1 MTSLLRREGFVPLMG
16 AQFIS
21 ALADNA
27 LLLVAMALLVEQGQ
41 AAFWVP
47 LLKLMFTLS
56 YVVLG
61 PWVGVCADTWPK
73 QKVMMVANGVKA
85 LACMAMLWGVN
96 PLLAFAIVGVGAAVY
111 APAKYGLVT
120 ELAQP
125 EQLVTANAW
134 IEISTVSAVL
144 LGVVL
149 GGALVSPAWLQQNWV
164 QAWAQFQDAKTVYTA
179 SLATLLVLYGVAAAL
194 NLFIQGSGKVYAPMP
209 WKFMSICQG
218 FWQDFKRLWTDPLGS
233 ISLSVTTLFWGVGAS
248 LQLIVLS
255 WAQESLFLSLSQA
268 AYLQAA
274 TAVGVMAGAALA
286 ARWVALHQ
294 ATRVLGLG
302 LAMGALLPIM
312 LWVTQWQTA
321 VLLTALLGMVGGF
334 FVVPMNA
341 LLQHRGVVLLS
352 AGRSI
357 AIQNVNENASILAMM
372 AAYSGLLYFHA
383 KVEELIL
390 ALAFLMIAVMA
401 RVVWRYQLMKPPSA

>member
-1 MTSLLRREGFVPLMG
+1 
-16 AQFIS
+16 
-21 ALADNA
+21 
-27 LLLVAMALLVEQGQ
+27 VE
-41 AAFWVP
+41 
-47 LLKLMFTLS
+47 S
-56 YVVLG
+56 
-61 PWVGVCADTWPK
+61 
-73 QKVMMVANGVKA
+73 
-85 LACMAMLWGVN
+85 
-96 PLLAFAIVGVGAAVY
+96 VY
-111 APAKYGLVT
+111 A
-120 ELAQP
+120 
-125 EQLVTANAW
+125 
-134 IEISTVSAVL
+134 
-144 LGVVL
+144 
-149 GGALVSPAWLQQNWV
+149 
-164 QAWAQFQDAKTVYTA
+164 A
-179 SLATLLVLYGVAAAL
+179 SLAMLLVCYGLAAVL
-194 NLFIQGSGKVYAPMP
+194 NLFIQGSGRVYAPMP
-209 WKFMSICQG
+209 WQLTVLLSG
-218 FWQDFKRLWTDPLGS
+218 FWQDLKSLWCDPLGS
-233 ISLSVTTLFWGVGAS
+233 ISLSVTTLFWGVGAC

-255 WAQESLFLSLSQA
+255 WAQESLLLSLSQA

-401 RVVWRYQLMKPPSA
+401 RVVWRYQSMKPPSA

>member
-1 MTSLLRREGFVPLMG
+1 MG

-149 GGALVSPAWLQQNWV
+149 GGALVSSAWLQLTWV
-164 QAWAQFQDAKTVYTA
+164 QAWSSFQGLESVYAA
-179 SLATLLVLYGVAAAL
+179 SLATLLVCYGLAAVL
-194 NLFIQGSGKVYAPMP
+194 NLFIQGSGRVYAPMP
-209 WKFMSICQG
+209 WQLTVLLSG
-218 FWQDFKRLWTDPLGS
+218 FWQDLKSLWRDPLGS
-233 ISLSVTTLFWGVGAS
+233 ISLSVTTLFWGVGAC

-255 WAQESLFLSLSQA
+255 WAQESLLLSLSQA

-321 VLLTALLGMVGGF
+321 VLLTAVLGMVGGF

-401 RVVWRYQLMKPPSA
+401 RVVWRYQSMKPPSA

>member
-1 MTSLLRREGFVPLMG
+1 MS

-47 LLKLMFTLS
+47 LLKLMFTLA

-61 PWVGVCADTWPK
+61 PWVGVCADAWPK

-85 LACMAMLWGVN
+85 MACCAMLVGAD
-96 PLLAFAIVGVGAAVY
+96 PLWAFAIAGVGAAVY

-120 ELAQP
+120 ELARP

-149 GGALVSPAWLQQNWV
+149 GGALVSPAWLKSDGV
-164 QAWAQFQDAKTVYTA
+164 QAVSQGLVMDSVYA
-179 SLATLLVLYGVAAAL
+179 VSLFTLLACYGLAGLL
-194 NLFIQGSGKVYAPMP
+194 NVFIKGSGKAYAPMP
-209 WKFMSICQG
+209 WQTMALMQG
-218 FWQDFKRLWTDPLGS
+218 FWQDVNSLWRDPLGS
-233 ISLSVTTLFWGVGAS
+233 ISLSVTTLFWGVGAC
-248 LQLIVLS
+248 LQLLVLS
-255 WAQESLFLSLSQA
+255 WAQEKLNLNLSQA

-274 TAVGVMAGAALA
+274 TAVGVIAGAALA

-302 LAMGALLPIM
+302 LAMGALLPLM
-312 LWVTQWQTA
+312 LWVSDWEMA
-321 VLLTALLGMVGGF
+321 VLLTSVLGLVAGF

-341 LLQHRGVVLLS
+341 LLQHRGVTLLT

-372 AAYSGLLYFHA
+372 AAYSVLLYFEA
-383 KVEELIL
+383 KLEHLIAAL
-390 ALAFLMIAVMA
+390 ALLMIVVMA
-401 RVVWRYQLMKPPSA
+401 RVLWRYLSLKQVVI

>member
-1 MTSLLRREGFVPLMG
+1 MG

-149 GGALVSPAWLQQNWV
+149 GGALVSPAWLQLTWV
-164 QAWAQFQDAKTVYTA
+164 QAWSSFQGLESVYAA
-179 SLATLLVLYGVAAAL
+179 SLATLLVCYGLAAVL
-194 NLFIQGSGKVYAPMP
+194 NLFIQGSGRVYAPMP
-209 WKFMSICQG
+209 WQLTVLLSG
-218 FWQDFKRLWTDPLGS
+218 FWQDLKSLWRDPLGS
-233 ISLSVTTLFWGVGAS
+233 ISLSVTTLFWGVGAC

-255 WAQESLFLSLSQA
+255 WAQESLLLSLSQA

-321 VLLTALLGMVGGF
+321 VLLTAVLGMVGGF

-401 RVVWRYQLMKPPSA
+401 RVVWRYQSMKPPSA

>member
-1 MTSLLRREGFVPLMG
+1 MG

-149 GGALVSPAWLQQNWV
+149 GGALVSPAWLQLTWV
-164 QAWAQFQDAKTVYTA
+164 QAWSSFQDLESVYAA
-179 SLATLLVLYGVAAAL
+179 SLATLLVCYGLAAVL
-194 NLFIQGSGKVYAPMP
+194 NLFIQGSGRVYAPMP
-209 WKFMSICQG
+209 WQLTVLLSG
-218 FWQDFKRLWTDPLGS
+218 FWQDLKSLWRDPLGS
-233 ISLSVTTLFWGVGAS
+233 ISLSVTTLFWGVGAC

-255 WAQESLFLSLSQA
+255 WAQESLLLSLSQA

-321 VLLTALLGMVGGF
+321 VLLTAVLGMVGGF

-401 RVVWRYQLMKPPSA
+401 RVVWRYQSMKPPSA

>member
-1 MTSLLRREGFVPLMG
+1 MG

-27 LLLVAMALLVEQGQ
+27 LLLMAMALLVEQGH

-96 PLLAFAIVGVGAAVY
+96 PLLAFALAGVGAAIY

-149 GGALVSPAWLQQNWV
+149 GGALVSPAWLQLTWV
-164 QAWAQFQDAKTVYTA
+164 QTWSQFQGVESVYTA
-179 SLATLLVLYGVAAAL
+179 SLAMLLACYGVAAVL

-218 FWQDFKRLWTDPLGS
+218 FWQDFKSLWTDPLGS
-233 ISLSVTTLFWGVGAS
+233 ISLSVTTLFWGVGAT
-248 LQLIVLS
+248 LQLLVLS
-255 WAQESLFLSLSQA
+255 WAQEKLLLNLSQA

-274 TAVGVMAGAALA
+274 TAVGVMVGAALA

-372 AAYSGLLYFHA
+372 AAYSGLLYFQA
-383 KVEELIL
+383 KVEDLIL
-390 ALAFLMIAVMA
+390 ALAFLMITVMV
-401 RVVWRYQLMKPPSA
+401 RVLWRHLSLKTPFA

>member
-1 MTSLLRREGFVPLMG
+1 MG
-16 AQFIS
+16 AQFVS

-27 LLLVAMALLVEQGQ
+27 LLLVAMALLVEQGE

-61 PWVGVCADTWPK
+61 PWVGVCADKWPK

-96 PLLAFAIVGVGAAVY
+96 PLLTFAIVGVGAAIY

-125 EQLVTANAW
+125 EQLVIANAW

-149 GGALVSPAWLQQNWV
+149 GGALVSPAWLQLTWV
-164 QAWAQFQDAKTVYTA
+164 QAWSIFQGLESVYTA
-179 SLATLLVLYGVAAAL
+179 SLAMLLVLYGVAAAL

-209 WKFMSICQG
+209 WQLTALLSG
-218 FWQDFKRLWTDPLGS
+218 FWQDLKSLWRDPLGS
-233 ISLSVTTLFWGVGAS
+233 ISLSVTTLFWGVGAT
-248 LQLIVLS
+248 LQLLVLS
-255 WAQESLFLSLSQA
+255 WAQEKLLLNLSQA

-274 TAVGVMAGAALA
+274 TAVGVIVGAALA

-302 LAMGALLPIM
+302 LAMGALLPLM

-357 AIQNVNENASILAMM
+357 AIQNVNENTSILAMM

-383 KVEELIL
+383 KVEDLIL
-390 ALAFLMIAVMA
+390 VLAFLMITVMA
-401 RVVWRYQLMKPPSA
+401 RVLWRHLSLKPPSA

>member
-1 MTSLLRREGFVPLMG
+1 MG

-149 GGALVSPAWLQQNWV
+149 GGALVSPAWLQLTWV
-164 QAWAQFQDAKTVYTA
+164 QAWSSFQGLESVYAA
-179 SLATLLVLYGVAAAL
+179 SLAMLLVCYGLAAVL
-194 NLFIQGSGKVYAPMP
+194 NLFIQGSGRVYAPMP
-209 WKFMSICQG
+209 WQLTVLLGG
-218 FWQDFKRLWTDPLGS
+218 FWQDLKSLWRDPLGS
-233 ISLSVTTLFWGVGAS
+233 ISLSVTTLFWGVGAC

-255 WAQESLFLSLSQA
+255 WAQESLLLSLSQA

-401 RVVWRYQLMKPPSA
+401 RVVWRYQSMKPPSA

>member
-1 MTSLLRREGFVPLMG
+1 MG

-149 GGALVSPAWLQQNWV
+149 GGALVSPAWLQLTWV
-164 QAWAQFQDAKTVYTA
+164 QAWSSFQGLESVYAA
-179 SLATLLVLYGVAAAL
+179 SLAMLLVCYGLAAVL
-194 NLFIQGSGKVYAPMP
+194 NLFIQGSGRVYAPMP
-209 WKFMSICQG
+209 WQLTVLLSG
-218 FWQDFKRLWTDPLGS
+218 FWQDLKSLWRDPLGS
-233 ISLSVTTLFWGVGAS
+233 ISLSVTTLFWGVGAC

-255 WAQESLFLSLSQA
+255 WAQESLLLSLSQA

-321 VLLTALLGMVGGF
+321 VLLTAVLGMVGGF

-401 RVVWRYQLMKPPSA
+401 RVVWRYQSMKPPSA

>member
-1 MTSLLRREGFVPLMG
+1 MG

-149 GGALVSPAWLQQNWV
+149 GGALVSPAWLQLTWV
-164 QAWAQFQDAKTVYTA
+164 QAWSSFQGLESVYAA
-179 SLATLLVLYGVAAAL
+179 SLAMLLVCYGLAAVL
-194 NLFIQGSGKVYAPMP
+194 NLFIQGSGRVYAPMP
-209 WKFMSICQG
+209 WQLTVLLSG
-218 FWQDFKRLWTDPLGS
+218 FWQDLKSLWRDPLGS
-233 ISLSVTTLFWGVGAS
+233 ISLSVTTLFWGVGAC

-255 WAQESLFLSLSQA
+255 WAQESLLLSLSQA

-401 RVVWRYQLMKPPSA
+401 RVVWRYQSMKPPSA

>member
-1 MTSLLRREGFVPLMG
+1 MG

-149 GGALVSPAWLQQNWV
+149 GGALVSPAWLQLTWV
-164 QAWAQFQDAKTVYTA
+164 QAWSSFQGLESVYAA
-179 SLATLLVLYGVAAAL
+179 SLAMLLVCYGLAAVL
-194 NLFIQGSGKVYAPMP
+194 NLFIQGSGRVYAPMP
-209 WKFMSICQG
+209 WQLTVLLSG
-218 FWQDFKRLWTDPLGS
+218 FWQDLKSLWRDPLGS
-233 ISLSVTTLFWGVGAS
+233 ISLSVTTLFWGVGAC

-255 WAQESLFLSLSQA
+255 WAQESLLLSLSQA

-383 KVEELIL
+383 KVEDLIL

-401 RVVWRYQLMKPPSA
+401 RVVWRYQSMKPPSA

>member
-1 MTSLLRREGFVPLMG
+1 MG

-149 GGALVSPAWLQQNWV
+149 GGALVSSAWLQLTWV
-164 QAWAQFQDAKTVYTA
+164 QAWSSFQGLESVYAA
-179 SLATLLVLYGVAAAL
+179 SLATLLVCYGLAAVL
-194 NLFIQGSGKVYAPMP
+194 NLFIQGSGRVYAPMP
-209 WKFMSICQG
+209 WQLTVLLSG
-218 FWQDFKRLWTDPLGS
+218 FWQDLKSLWRDPLGS

-255 WAQESLFLSLSQA
+255 WAQESLLLSLSQA

-321 VLLTALLGMVGGF
+321 VLLTAVLGMVGGF

-401 RVVWRYQLMKPPSA
+401 RVVWRYQSMKPPSA

>member
-1 MTSLLRREGFVPLMG
+1 MG

-56 YVVLG
+56 YVFLG

-149 GGALVSPAWLQQNWV
+149 GGALVSPAWLQLTWV
-164 QAWAQFQDAKTVYTA
+164 QAWSSFQGLESVYAA
-179 SLATLLVLYGVAAAL
+179 SLAMLLVCYGLAAVL
-194 NLFIQGSGKVYAPMP
+194 NLFIQGSGRVYAPMP
-209 WKFMSICQG
+209 WQLTVLLSG
-218 FWQDFKRLWTDPLGS
+218 FWQDLKSLWRDPLGS
-233 ISLSVTTLFWGVGAS
+233 ISLSVTTLFWGVGAC

-255 WAQESLFLSLSQA
+255 WAQESLLLSLSQA

-401 RVVWRYQLMKPPSA
+401 RVVWRYQSMKPPSA

>member
-1 MTSLLRREGFVPLMG
+1 MG

-149 GGALVSPAWLQQNWV
+149 GGALVSPAWLQLTWV
-164 QAWAQFQDAKTVYTA
+164 QAWSSFQGLESVYAA
-179 SLATLLVLYGVAAAL
+179 SLAMLLVCYGLAAVL
-194 NLFIQGSGKVYAPMP
+194 NLFIQGSGRVYAPMP
-209 WKFMSICQG
+209 WQLTVLLSG
-218 FWQDFKRLWTDPLGS
+218 FWQDLKSLWRDPLGS
-233 ISLSVTTLFWGVGAS
+233 ISLSVTTLFWGVGAC

-255 WAQESLFLSLSQA
+255 WAQESLLLSLSQA

-286 ARWVALHQ
+286 ARWVGVHQ

-321 VLLTALLGMVGGF
+321 VLLTAVLGMVGGF

-401 RVVWRYQLMKPPSA
+401 RVVWRYQSMKPPSA

>member
-1 MTSLLRREGFVPLMG
+1 MG

-85 LACMAMLWGVN
+85 LACMAMLWDVN

-149 GGALVSPAWLQQNWV
+149 GGALVSPAWLQLTWV
-164 QAWAQFQDAKTVYTA
+164 QAWSSFQGLESVYAA
-179 SLATLLVLYGVAAAL
+179 SLAMLLVCYGLAAVL
-194 NLFIQGSGKVYAPMP
+194 NLFIQGSGRVYAPMP
-209 WKFMSICQG
+209 WQLTVLLSG
-218 FWQDFKRLWTDPLGS
+218 FWQDLKSLWRDPLGS
-233 ISLSVTTLFWGVGAS
+233 ISLSVTTLFWGVGAC

-255 WAQESLFLSLSQA
+255 WAQESLLLSLSQA

-321 VLLTALLGMVGGF
+321 VLLTAVLGMVGGF

-401 RVVWRYQLMKPPSA
+401 RVVWRYQSMKPPSA

>member
-1 MTSLLRREGFVPLMG
+1 MG

-149 GGALVSPAWLQQNWV
+149 GGALVSPAWLQLTWV
-164 QAWAQFQDAKTVYTA
+164 QAWSLFQGLESVYAA
-179 SLATLLVLYGVAAAL
+179 SLATLLVCYGLAAVL
-194 NLFIQGSGKVYAPMP
+194 NLFIQGSGRVYAPMP
-209 WKFMSICQG
+209 WQLTVLLSG
-218 FWQDFKRLWTDPLGS
+218 FWQDLKSLWRDPLGS
-233 ISLSVTTLFWGVGAS
+233 ISLSVTTLFWGVGAC

-255 WAQESLFLSLSQA
+255 WAQESLLLSLSQA

-321 VLLTALLGMVGGF
+321 VLLTAVLGMVGGF

-401 RVVWRYQLMKPPSA
+401 RVVWRYQSMKPPSA

>member
-1 MTSLLRREGFVPLMG
+1 MG

-149 GGALVSPAWLQQNWV
+149 GGALVSPAWLQLTWV
-164 QAWAQFQDAKTVYTA
+164 QAWSLFQGLESVYAA
-179 SLATLLVLYGVAAAL
+179 SLATLLVCYGLAAVL
-194 NLFIQGSGKVYAPMP
+194 NLFIQGSGRVYAPMP
-209 WKFMSICQG
+209 WQLTVLLSG
-218 FWQDFKRLWTDPLGS
+218 FWQDLKSLWRDPLGS
-233 ISLSVTTLFWGVGAS
+233 ISLSVTTLFWGVGAC

-255 WAQESLFLSLSQA
+255 WAQESLLLSLSQA

-286 ARWVALHQ
+286 AHWVALHQ

-321 VLLTALLGMVGGF
+321 VLLTAVLGMVGGF

-401 RVVWRYQLMKPPSA
+401 RVVWRYQSMKPPSA

>member
-1 MTSLLRREGFVPLMG
+1 MG

-149 GGALVSPAWLQQNWV
+149 GGALVSPAWLQLTWV
-164 QAWAQFQDAKTVYTA
+164 QAWSLFQGLESVYAA
-179 SLATLLVLYGVAAAL
+179 SLATLLVCYGLAAVL
-194 NLFIQGSGKVYAPMP
+194 NLFIQGSGRVYAPMP
-209 WKFMSICQG
+209 WQLTVLLSG
-218 FWQDFKRLWTDPLGS
+218 FWQDLKSLWRDPLGS
-233 ISLSVTTLFWGVGAS
+233 ISLSVTTLFWGVGAC

-255 WAQESLFLSLSQA
+255 WAQESLLLSLSQA

-383 KVEELIL
+383 KVEDLIL

-401 RVVWRYQLMKPPSA
+401 RVVWRYQSMKPPSA

>member
-1 MTSLLRREGFVPLMG
+1 
-16 AQFIS
+16 
-21 ALADNA
+21 
-27 LLLVAMALLVEQGQ
+27 
-41 AAFWVP
+41 
-47 LLKLMFTLS
+47 
-56 YVVLG
+56 
-61 PWVGVCADTWPK
+61 
-73 QKVMMVANGVKA
+73 MMVANGVKA
-85 LACMAMLWGVN
+85 VACLAMLWGVN

-149 GGALVSPAWLQQNWV
+149 GGALVSPAWLQLTWV
-164 QAWAQFQDAKTVYTA
+164 QAWAQFQGAQSVYTA
-179 SLATLLVLYGVAAAL
+179 SLAMLLVLYGVAAAL

-218 FWQDFKRLWTDPLGS
+218 FWQDFKSLWTDPLGS
-233 ISLSVTTLFWGVGAS
+233 ISLSVTTLFWGVGAT
-248 LQLIVLS
+248 LQLLVLS
-255 WAQESLFLSLSQA
+255 WAQEKLLLNLSQA

-274 TAVGVMAGAALA
+274 TAVGVIVGAALA

-383 KVEELIL
+383 KVEDLIL
-390 ALAFLMIAVMA
+390 VLAFLMITVMA
-401 RVVWRYQLMKPPSA
+401 RVLWRHLSLKTPSA

>member
-1 MTSLLRREGFVPLMG
+1 MG
-16 AQFIS
+16 AQFVS

-73 QKVMMVANGVKA
+73 QKVMLVANGVKA
-85 LACMAMLWGVN
+85 LACLAMLWGMN
-96 PLLAFAIVGVGAAVY
+96 PLLAFAIVGMGAAVY

-149 GGALVSPAWLQQNWV
+149 GGALVSPAWLQLNWV
-164 QAWAQFQDAKTVYTA
+164 QAWPHFQGLESVYAA
-179 SLATLLVLYGVAAAL
+179 SLAMLLACYGLAAML

-209 WKFMSICQG
+209 WKFMSICHG

-233 ISLSVTTLFWGVGAS
+233 ITLSVTTLFWGVGAS

-255 WAQESLFLSLSQA
+255 WAQEKLMLDLSQA

-274 TAVGVMAGAALA
+274 TAVGVIMGAALA
-286 ARWVALHQ
+286 ARCVALHQ

-302 LAMGALLPIM
+302 LVMGALLPLM
-312 LWVTQWQTA
+312 LWVTQWQAA
-321 VLLTALLGMVGGF
+321 VVLTATLGMVGGF

-341 LLQHRGVVLLS
+341 LLQHRGMVLLS

-383 KVEELIL
+383 KVEQLIL
-390 ALAFLMIAVMA
+390 ALAFLMTVVMA
-401 RVVWRYQLMKPPSA
+401 RVIWRYQSIQPPSA